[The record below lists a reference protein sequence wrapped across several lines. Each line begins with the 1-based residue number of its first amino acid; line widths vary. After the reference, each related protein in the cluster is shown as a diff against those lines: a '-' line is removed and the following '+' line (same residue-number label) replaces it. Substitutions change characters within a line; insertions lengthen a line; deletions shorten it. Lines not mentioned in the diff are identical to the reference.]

1 MFKLH
6 RKGSSATEAIEYIV
20 AGASITPGKVLKFNS
35 GKLVIA
41 SGTDKPEYVS
51 LGSANTD
58 EILPVKR
65 IYEDEVYETV
75 LQAAGTSL
83 KSGDT
88 VNIHTDGAQATATKG
103 GAFEILEMDGTEVGS
118 KVRGV
123 FKNTAA
129 GA

>member
-6 RKGSSATEAIEYIV
+6 RKGSAATEAIEYIV
-20 AGASITPGKVLKFNS
+20 AGASITPGIVLKFNS
-35 GKLVIA
+35 GKLVVA

-51 LGSANTD
+51 LGSAKTD

-75 LQAAGTSL
+75 LQAAGTTL
-83 KSGDT
+83 KLGNT
-88 VNIHTDGAQATATKG
+88 VNIHTDGAQATATAG
-103 GAFEILEMDGTEVGS
+103 GSFEILEMDGTEVGS

-123 FKNTAA
+123 FKNVA
-129 GA
+129 

>member
-6 RKGSSATEAIEYIV
+6 RKGSAATEAIEYIV
-20 AGASITPGKVLKFNS
+20 AGASITPGIALKFNA
-35 GKLVIA
+35 GKLVVA
-41 SGTDKPEYVS
+41 SGADKPEYVS

-83 KSGDT
+83 KIGNS
-88 VNIHTDGAQATATKG
+88 VNIHTDGAQATATTG

-123 FKNTAA
+123 FKDVTA
-129 GA
+129 

>member
-6 RKGSSATEAIEYIV
+6 RKGSAATEAIEYIV
-20 AGASITPGKVLKFNS
+20 AGASITPGIVLKFNS
-35 GKLVIA
+35 GKLVVA

-51 LGSANTD
+51 LGSAKTD

-75 LQAAGTSL
+75 LQAAGTAL
-83 KSGDT
+83 KLGNT
-88 VNIHTDGAQATATKG
+88 VNIHTDGAQATATTG
-103 GAFEILEMDGTEVGS
+103 GSFEILEMDGTEVGS

-123 FKNTAA
+123 FKNVA
-129 GA
+129 